1 MPAAWAYVDA
11 SALVKRYVGESGSS
25 RVVSLFRRHR
35 FLSSAI
41 VPLEI
46 LSALSRRRLSGE
58 FGDRD
63 FQAAI
68 ARMTVDRARWELIG
82 LTSLVVGRAEA
93 LAREQRLLRLDAV
106 HVASALAFHEETG
119 SRLRFVTAAPRQ
131 RAAAQRCGL
140 PVVWVG

>member
-82 LTSLVVGRAEA
+82 LTSL
-93 LAREQRLLRLDAV
+93 DAV

>member
-1 MPAAWAYVDA
+1 MPVAWTYVDA
-11 SALVKRYVGESGSS
+11 SALVKRYAGESGSS

-46 LSALSRRRLSGE
+46 LSALSRRRFSGE

-63 FQAAI
+63 FRAAV

-82 LTSLVVGRAEA
+82 LTSLVLGRAEA
-93 LAREQRLLRLDAV
+93 LAREQRLLPLDAV

-119 SRLRFVTAAPRQ
+119 SRLRFVTAARRQ
-131 RAAAQRCGL
+131 RAAAERCGL